1 MMSSSSSARIHTISA
16 GSGAALSRRVCV
28 CVTHH
33 HSDYHKFMTHNKFVM
48 LMVCET
54 EAKALS
60 PLAKISNNVPV
71 SPLIA
76 SLNTNFMYVEFNYN
90 EKYSLFCG
98 SRIFE
103 KHNNHRSNQR
113 ERVGE

>member
-1 MMSSSSSARIHTISA
+1 
-16 GSGAALSRRVCV
+16 
-28 CVTHH
+28 
-33 HSDYHKFMTHNKFVM
+33 
-48 LMVCET
+48 MVCET

-113 ERVGE
+113 ERVGEWEREKQRQQRPTPTVREQI